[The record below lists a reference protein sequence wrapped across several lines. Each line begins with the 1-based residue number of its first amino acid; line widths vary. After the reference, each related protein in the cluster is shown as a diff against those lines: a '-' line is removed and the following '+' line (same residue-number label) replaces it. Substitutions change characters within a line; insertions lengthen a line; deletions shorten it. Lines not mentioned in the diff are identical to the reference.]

1 MSSMGQSRHLMN
13 QISLDLNR
21 ELEGG
26 ELRNS
31 RYLFYFEKT
40 EANTIHYSREN
51 FPYPDLTEILTR
63 YADSIVTGRRYE
75 VSIYYDLYSSK
86 VYASMDTT
94 IKFDGFPN
102 FDNYL
107 SYPKGGF
114 RFIENIYSELRR
126 HQNEVDTLTW
136 SDWNQP
142 IYLFIDQR
150 ASHKVIK
157 TNKLVKYLDS
167 SLRIP
172 WSQPMYH
179 ANAINVIAEIRLDKS
194 FLDVDSGSLLVRRFH
209 KPIQVSYVLP
219 KQYGNKWVRFGQR
232 QPAFSAGIMV
242 SFVFNPLTLKVE
254 NGVIL
259 EGDSEEATRLI
270 DWIKELNLPENMFY
284 WPAVPYATR
293 IYFFID
299 ADS

>member
-1 MSSMGQSRHLMN
+1 MGQSRHLMN

-26 ELRNS
+26 KLRNS
-31 RYLFYFEKT
+31 RYQFYFEKT
-40 EANTIHYSREN
+40 EGNTIHYSREN
-51 FPYPDLTEILTR
+51 FPYPDLTKILIR
-63 YADSIVTGRRYE
+63 YTDSIVTGQRYR
-75 VSIYYDLYSSK
+75 VAIYHDLYSSK
-86 VYASMDTT
+86 VYTYTDTA
-94 IKFDGFPN
+94 IKLDGFPN

-107 SYPKGGF
+107 SYPKD
-114 RFIENIYSELRR
+114 RFQFMENIYSELRK
-126 HQNEVDTLTW
+126 HQKEIDTLKW
-136 SDWNQP
+136 SDWKQP
-142 IYLFIDQR
+142 IYLFVDQR
-150 ASHKVIK
+150 ASHEVIK

-172 WSQPMYH
+172 WSRPIYH

-194 FLDVDSGSLLVRRFH
+194 FLDVDSGSLLVRRLH

-232 QPAFSAGIMV
+232 QPAFAGGIMV
-242 SFVFNPLTLKVE
+242 SFIFNPLTLKVE
-254 NGVIL
+254 NAVIL

-270 DWIKELNLPENMFY
+270 DWIKELNLPENIFY
-284 WPAVPYATR
+284 WPNVPYATR
-293 IYFFID
+293 TYFFID